1 MLQLERVCMNNELSL
16 AMPAL
21 PEQSRYKMLIM
32 WVAAILVCCIVA
44 GVAVASTE
52 TTAVDDVWDKVSSWA
67 AGAPGKI
74 VALMSF
80 LAAVWYGIARPNY
93 TNAVGAVLFCLLMAN
108 AKSIQYQ
115 K

>member
-1 MLQLERVCMNNELSL
+1 MNNELSL

-21 PEQSRYKMLIM
+21 PEQSRSKMLIM

-74 VALMSF
+74 IALMSF
-80 LAAVWYGIARPNY
+80 LAAVWYGIVRPNY
-93 TNAVGAVLFCLLMAN
+93 TNAVGAILFCLLMAN
-108 AKSIQYQ
+108 AKSIIETFLDMAVF
-115 K
+115 